1 MKAIDIKLVIRI
13 MSFLLL
19 IESFFML
26 ISAGVGYYY
35 NEPSMRYTVLA
46 TLTTFVFG
54 IVGIAATP
62 KINRNLHKREGFLVV
77 SLVWVI
83 FSIFGML
90 PVYWSG
96 YIPTIT
102 DAFFETMSGFSTTG
116 ATIIQDVDNF
126 PKGLMLWRCLQQW
139 LGGMGIIV
147 LSLAILP
154 LISEGNMSLFSAEAT
169 GPTKEKIHSKISL
182 TAKIFW
188 GTYLGLTGLNAFFLW
203 LGGMEVFDAVCH
215 ALTTLST
222 GGFSTKGAGL
232 GYWGCD
238 YYEYITIVFMFL
250 GGTNFTLF
258 FYLFKGQFKKIF
270 SNEELK
276 YYILTILFF
285 SLLICS
291 SLILNKIEYSYSE
304 AIKDSLFYVTS
315 MITTTG
321 QITVDFM
328 RWPPFVFTLLWIVML
343 LGASSGSTSGGIKI
357 TRIVLLLKNS
367 YYEFKRQIHPNAVI
381 PVRYNDQIVQPQI
394 INNVLAFVVVYLV
407 VVLVS
412 TVLFTATG
420 LNFEDAFGASASALG
435 NVGPSIG
442 TIGTG
447 NFSHFTPAAKWIMS
461 FLMLVG
467 RLELFTVLI
476 LLTPSFWKK

>member
-35 NEPSMRYTVLA
+35 QEPSMKYLILASATTSVLG
-46 TLTTFVFG
+46 LLG
-54 IVGIAATP
+54 IISTP
-62 KINRNLHKREGFLVV
+62 KINRNMHKREGFLVV
-77 SLVWVI
+77 ALIWVV
-83 FSIFGML
+83 FSVFGML
-90 PVYWSG
+90 PAYWSCE
-96 YIPTIT
+96 IPNIT

-116 ATIIQDVDNF
+116 ATIIQDVDNY
-126 PKGLMLWRCLQQW
+126 PHGLMIWRCLQQW
-139 LGGMGIIV
+139 LGGMGIVV

-154 LISEGNMSLFSAEAT
+154 LITEGSMSLFSAEAT

-188 GTYLGLTGLNAFFLW
+188 GTYLGLTGLNALFLW
-203 LGGMEVFDAVCH
+203 LGGMQPFDAICH

-222 GGFSTKGAGL
+222 GGFSTKAAGL
-232 GYWGCD
+232 GYWGCPNL
-238 YYEYITIVFMFL
+238 EYITIVFMFL

-258 FYLFKGQFKKIF
+258 FYLFKGKFKKIF

-276 YYILTILFF
+276 YYILIILVF
-285 SLLICS
+285 SLLICG
-291 SLILNKIEYSYSE
+291 SLMLHHIEYSWE
-304 AIKDSLFYVTS
+304 NAIRDSFFYVVS

-321 QITVDFM
+321 QITTDFM
-328 RWPPFVFTLLWIVML
+328 MWPPFVYTLLWIVML

-357 TRIVLLLKNS
+357 ARIVLLMKNS

-381 PVRYNDQIVQPQI
+381 PVRYNDQIVQTQI
-394 INNVLAFVVVYLV
+394 INNVLAFVVVYMV
-407 VVLVS
+407 VVLIS

-447 NFSHFTPAAKWIMS
+447 NFSHFTPAAKWLMS